1 MLMLY
6 ALEESILTAAVIIYH
21 RLDLLTSL
29 AGNYNVL
36 EEADKWKILAR
47 VD

>member
-21 RLDLLTSL
+21 RLDLL